1 MAKRHYIPITSDV
14 PGVSDSKC
22 AFIRKV
28 IRTALAAEGV
38 DFPCEIDVRLTDDET
53 IHEINREM
61 REVDRATD
69 VLSFPMFELT
79 PGELPG
85 EEDADPGTGLV
96 PLGDMVISLEHVAAQ
111 AKEYGHS
118 NRREL
123 AYPVQ
128 RWRLSSTGLSA
139 ATSKLTFPSTRTW
152 QSPSGT
158 TTMWQWLCRWALIT
172 GAATRQWPQTRQ
184 SHGRRP

>member
-61 REVDRATD
+61 REVDLATD
-69 VLSFPMFELT
+69 VLSFPNIPFET
-79 PGELPG
+79 EADFSIVEENCSDYFQPDSGELI
-85 EEDADPGTGLV
+85 
-96 PLGDMVISLEHVAAQ
+96 LGDIILSVDRICSQ
-111 AKEYGHS
+111 AESYGHS
-118 NRREL
+118 RKREFAFL
-123 AYPVQ
+123 VAHSMLHLCGYDHETPEEAAVMEQ
-128 RWRLSSTGLSA
+128 KQETILSA
-139 ATSKLTFPSTRTW
+139 LGLTRDC
-152 QSPSGT
+152 
-158 TTMWQWLCRWALIT
+158 LDE
-172 GAATRQWPQTRQ
+172 
-184 SHGRRP
+184 

>member
-96 PLGDMVISLEHVAAQ
+96 PLGDMVTFSSQRNSKQSEMTMKETCSISSLQATAARCT
-111 AKEYGHS
+111 S
-118 NRREL
+118 NEVSSKREVMTAVFVSL
-123 AYPVQ
+123 
-128 RWRLSSTGLSA
+128 
-139 ATSKLTFPSTRTW
+139 
-152 QSPSGT
+152 
-158 TTMWQWLCRWALIT
+158 
-172 GAATRQWPQTRQ
+172 
-184 SHGRRP
+184 

>member
-85 EEDADPGTGLV
+85 RASSRSA
-96 PLGDMVISLEHVAAQ
+96 IWS
-111 AKEYGHS
+111 S
-118 NRREL
+118 R
-123 AYPVQ
+123 
-128 RWRLSSTGLSA
+128 SSTSPRRRRNTATPTA
-139 ATSKLTFPSTRTW
+139 ASWRTS
-152 QSPSGT
+152 
-158 TTMWQWLCRWALIT
+158 
-172 GAATRQWPQTRQ
+172 
-184 SHGRRP
+184 

>member
-22 AFIRKV
+22 AFIRRV

-79 PGELPG
+79 P
-85 EEDADPGTGLV
+85 ASCRV
-96 PLGDMVISLEHVAAQ
+96 
-111 AKEYGHS
+111 
-118 NRREL
+118 RRTPTPER
-123 AYPVQ
+123 ASS
-128 RWRLSSTGLSA
+128 RSAIWSSRSSTSPRRRRNTATPTA
-139 ATSKLTFPSTRTW
+139 ASWRTS
-152 QSPSGT
+152 
-158 TTMWQWLCRWALIT
+158 
-172 GAATRQWPQTRQ
+172 
-184 SHGRRP
+184 

>member
-61 REVDRATD
+61 REVDRAAIW
-69 VLSFPMFELT
+69 S
-79 PGELPG
+79 
-85 EEDADPGTGLV
+85 
-96 PLGDMVISLEHVAAQ
+96 S
-111 AKEYGHS
+111 
-118 NRREL
+118 R
-123 AYPVQ
+123 
-128 RWRLSSTGLSA
+128 SSTSPRRRRNTATPTA
-139 ATSKLTFPSTRTW
+139 ASWRTS
-152 QSPSGT
+152 
-158 TTMWQWLCRWALIT
+158 
-172 GAATRQWPQTRQ
+172 
-184 SHGRRP
+184 

>member
-1 MAKRHYIPITSDV
+1 MAKRHYIPITAENV
-14 PGVSDSKC
+14 PDVSDSKR

-28 IRTALAAEGV
+28 IRTALTAEGV
-38 DFPCEIDVRLTDDET
+38 DFPCEIDVRLTDDNT

-61 REVDRATD
+61 RQVDRATD
-69 VLSFPMFELT
+69 VLSFPMFELS

-123 AYPVQ
+123 AYLVTHSVLHLLGYDHLDEGPMKAQ
-128 RWRLSSTGLSA
+128 MRAHEEAIMERLDLM
-139 ATSKLTFPSTRTW
+139 R
-152 QSPSGT
+152 
-158 TTMWQWLCRWALIT
+158 
-172 GAATRQWPQTRQ
+172 
-184 SHGRRP
+184 